1 VNRPAA
7 PSRRL
12 TKTMKI
18 LFVVPNPPSL
28 VRVRP
33 YNLIKRLA
41 ERGHQVTLA
50 TLWSNAEEHQ
60 DIERLQN
67 EGFPVLA
74 VPLRKEQIL
83 WNLLNAVARGAPL
96 QAYYAS
102 TPALRGLLKQNV
114 NGTNGVHGKSK
125 PHFNLVHVEHLRG
138 AQYGIYLK
146 GLLAGHPVPVV
157 WDSVDCISHLFEQ
170 TATRSRSLM
179 GRIMARLE
187 LNRTKQ
193 YESAMVKHFD
203 QILVTSDT
211 DKRALGAL
219 APSTPGTQ
227 GREAPITVLPNG
239 VDLEYFSC
247 NGFTANGNGR
257 EPATILFSGKMSY
270 HANLTSALYLIQEI
284 MPRIWRHRP
293 EARVV
298 IAGKDPPPE
307 LCKLGRSQPNVEI
320 TGTVPDLRPYLH
332 AATVAVSPVVYGA
345 GIQNKVLEAMACGTP
360 VIASTQAASAL
371 RTVEGNDLL
380 LADSTEAFVRH
391 VLDLLADRTLQ
402 QNLSLHG
409 RSYVEKHHNW
419 SRISRDLDEL
429 YTQVIERKHTL

>member
-1 VNRPAA
+1 
-7 PSRRL
+7 
-12 TKTMKI
+12 MKI

-83 WNLLNAVARGAPL
+83 WNLLNAVISGAPL
-96 QAYYAS
+96 QAFYSS
-102 TPALRGLLKQNV
+102 TPALRGLLKQSV
-114 NGTNGVHGKSK
+114 NGTNGTNGANGSTGKSK
-125 PHFNLVHVEHLRG
+125 PHFDLVHVEHLRG
-138 AQYGIYLK
+138 AQYGIYLQR
-146 GLLAGHPVPVV
+146 LLESHPVPVV

-187 LNRTKQ
+187 LNRTKR

-203 QILVTSDT
+203 QILVTSET
-211 DKRALGAL
+211 DKRALDAL
-219 APSTPGTQ
+219 ALSTPGTQ
-227 GREAPITVLPNG
+227 DRKAPITVLPNG

-247 NGFTANGNGR
+247 NGLTAKGNGR

-284 MPRIWRHRP
+284 MPQIWHHRP
-293 EARVV
+293 ETKVV

-307 LCKLGRSQPNVEI
+307 LCKLGKTLPNVEI

-360 VIASTQAASAL
+360 VIASRQAASAL
-371 RTVEGNDLL
+371 RTVEGKDLL
-380 LADSTEAFVRH
+380 LADSTESFVRH

-402 QNLSLHG
+402 QNLSLQG

-419 SRISRDLDEL
+419 RSISRDLDEL